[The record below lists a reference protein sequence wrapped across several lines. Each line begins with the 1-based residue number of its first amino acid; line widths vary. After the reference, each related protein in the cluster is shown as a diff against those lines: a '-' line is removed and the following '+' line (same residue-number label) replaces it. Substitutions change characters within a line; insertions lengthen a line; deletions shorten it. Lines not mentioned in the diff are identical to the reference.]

1 MEKNNDYNNNTFIKL
16 CEIQNLLRKESSL
29 KTLCK

>member
-16 CEIQNLLRKESSL
+16 CVIQNLLRKESSL